1 MNASDLFL
9 HHPHHPTPTPTP
21 AWTTGPLTDPVAAFL
36 PNSATTELFVLGA
49 IALVFLLVFGIKF
62 WRTALFVFA
71 VLGLVAVAGPWAP
84 AALAVSVL
92 VLVLVLRW
100 VFPRAFRSRVR
111 PRLQS
116 WRVRW
121 FRYGPR
127 WKNLAERHGLFVR
140 DFAEPGWWQ
149 GQTNPQATPRSVIVR
164 AKLKRVEWTPTT
176 DRLLVQLPAG
186 MSASDVTKI
195 VEPLAF
201 ATDSLGCRVRP
212 EPRGSLVWIELLRR
226 DPLLRPIP
234 ALSIRANVDLRAVP
248 VGRCEDGS
256 TWTLPVLGT
265 HVLVAGSTGAG
276 KGSVMWSLVR
286 GLAPAIAD
294 GTVEVWGFDPK
305 GGMELAMGAG
315 LFTRLF
321 TGEPAQMA
329 EGLEQ
334 CAELMHARTKQL
346 AGITRLHKPTPAEPL
361 RIVLID
367 ELAALTALADRK
379 TVQRVDNA
387 LRRILTQGRAPV
399 CVVAGFLQD
408 PGKDVLAYRNLFPT
422 RVALRLAEAVEVDMV
437 LGEGVRARGAEAHRI
452 DINTPGVG
460 WIRHESTP
468 DPIRVRAAYLTDHQI
483 RLMAELHAPG
493 SNRSNV
499 IRGESEPLNAADHK
513 ALSALGPAS
522 GPDVGEAA

>member
-1 MNASDLFL
+1 M
-9 HHPHHPTPTPTP
+9 
-21 AWTTGPLTDPVAAFL
+21 
-36 PNSATTELFVLGA
+36 
-49 IALVFLLVFGIKF
+49 
-62 WRTALFVFA
+62 
-71 VLGLVAVAGPWAP
+71 
-84 AALAVSVL
+84 
-92 VLVLVLRW
+92 
-100 VFPRAFRSRVR
+100 R

-116 WRVRW
+116 WRIRW
-121 FRYGPR
+121 FVYGPR

-140 DFAEPGWWQ
+140 DFQEPSIWA
-149 GQTNPQATPRSVIVR
+149 GQTNPAATPRSVVVR
-164 AKLKRVEWTPTT
+164 AKLKKVVWTPTT

-212 EPRGSLVWIELLRR
+212 EPKGCLVWIDLLRR
-226 DPLLRPIP
+226 DPLVAPIP

-248 VGRCEDGS
+248 VGKCEDGA
-256 TWTLPVLGT
+256 TWTLPVVGT

-276 KGSVMWSLVR
+276 KGSVMWSLLR

-321 TGEPAQMA
+321 TGEPEEMA
-329 EGLEQ
+329 AGLEQ
-334 CAELMHARTKQL
+334 CAELMHARTRQL
-346 AGITRLHKPTPAEPL
+346 AGITRLHKPIAAEPL

-367 ELAALTALADRK
+367 ELAALTALAEKK
-379 TVQRVDNA
+379 TVARVDNA
-387 LRRILTQGRAPV
+387 LRRILTQGRAPG
-399 CVVAGFLQD
+399 CVVIGFLQD

-460 WIRHESTP
+460 WIRHESSP
-468 DPIRVRAAYLTDHQI
+468 DPIRVRAAYVTDHQI
-483 RLMAELHAPG
+483 RLMAELHAAG
-493 SNRSNV
+493 SSRSAV
-499 IRGESEPLNAADHK
+499 LRGEVVETARGTDV
-513 ALSALGPAS
+513 LGDAWQ
-522 GPDVGEAA
+522 GTGWGEVA